1 MAHQQQQSPGRAD
14 ARASLGP
21 AVGQIMEFPDGS
33 RVYAALRSD
42 TCRAIAGFILVSSH
56 LCLAARCARG
66 NVHGVSPSPFLTCVP
81 FLSPADF
88 DVDLSELLELNRNNY
103 PTITENS
110 ALVQGSP
117 LELPPSGGV
126 RGIVGRKQVLKM
138 KRRKW
143 VDEQWVEVEVFAPSD
158 AASARSEA
166 LLLFRSDGQHVVWRA
181 GRIMSPAEFC
191 QLAGNM
197 DGHPSDCI
205 IISSSRE
212 TLAQVEAGVRAQA
225 RLQKPRL
232 SHLVARAAAAPES
245 DIWVPEPGSFVTVFM
260 QPASAA
266 DGLTAAPIPPLG
278 KDGCQPQTVQ
288 SHQGQ
293 QESCETEEMTSIP
306 WERALA
312 QGVDEREGRKEE
324 GVRLGILMRR
334 ESDGWYQV
342 LLLDASGKPPQ
353 GSRVVRVRGYQIL
366 NLMREQKT
374 AEDNACVEE
383 WIRHL
388 RRLIFI
394 LDGESA
400 EGGQVEADEMKKTCL
415 DRHRALFSSLRE
427 GIRHYETGG
436 PGSTLSLPPNV
447 VSSPASPPILCAFA
461 RSMDAQA
468 LVRSAGWIR
477 KQSAGMSAANEN
489 LDAVAEKKGGLL
501 QANDA
506 GERSSRQNEDV
517 PGQNTNPTRKQ
528 IEGEK
533 EKSVEK
539 ERERSSKRVRT
550 QSAEGKESER
560 RTKRASTGAF
570 KSKANTSESK
580 KHARDEK
587 IGADEEEQGTRMETD
602 SPGLKDA
609 EIAAPPRMQVRS
621 TITNDSLLPDYI
633 AQCLFHRNVVQTS
646 ISPICQT
653 LVDEFS
659 VRADHTCSAG
669 ENAEEDAV
677 TGLGHGDAN
686 DEKVARK
693 RLAELEEK
701 ATSLQKQLSQQ
712 TEKVFMQ
719 GKILHNIQKKQD
731 VDIARASQQDKGVPS
746 VPSES
751 SPSREALSQA
761 LPLLAALREYVGPAA
776 VGLQLRA
783 ARNLCHAA
791 NEARL
796 LVAILLSEQAQL
808 RQRSEALHR
817 QTESTAS
824 GTETQS
830 IGGSDAA
837 DCMHDAGTLV
847 GGVPSSANVA
857 TADTPPG
864 EQQSPDSGSFVDSNT
879 IKPASIAAV
888 KTSEKASDG
897 SESQE
902 IEQVT
907 SQMEVNKGLVV
918 EMKAA
923 AQRLRSLSRAMID
936 SLPQNAPVMKD
947 ITAGATN
954 SENTEHE
961 LYAIYCRTQRL
972 AEEMLVMLP
981 AEQFSNAA
989 LPANDVPGI
998 NERCVNTV
1006 SLGIGHKIRARQE
1019 GLESLPKASPR
1030 GRPGPKGHSVYAA
1043 TAFSS
1048 SHASKKSSVSAAR
1061 GDAAGISG
1069 AVKASAASQ
1078 GSSSKT
1084 GTLKKCPQ
1092 CHNSFPRSS
1101 YTESGWSGRGWCQNC
1116 RNGYSRQVADRRA
1129 RPAQQDAAGK
1139 QVASEQA
1146 KTSSPSTGSGER
1158 SGGAGGWRPSLP
1170 AGLHTISRVKKRE
1183 RVEDAPDDQGARTA
1197 ASTPGSSQ
1205 GGAEKNIDPVPDTN
1219 RARCKAHLRQGYMRV
1234 LRSYPDDLADELIRS
1249 VEGEAIGA
1257 GLHSM
1262 PTSGSVGLAGTGQL
1276 GTLLSS
1282 AQLAAPFSQ
1291 EVPTI
1296 AQPPSIRP
1304 GTASFGAGGRDT
1316 ALTSDS
1322 AAGQRSELSRK
1333 LAERRMASAR

>member
-1 MAHQQQQSPGRAD
+1 M
-14 ARASLGP
+14 
-21 AVGQIMEFPDGS
+21 
-33 RVYAALRSD
+33 
-42 TCRAIAGFILVSSH
+42 
-56 LCLAARCARG
+56 
-66 NVHGVSPSPFLTCVP
+66 P

-126 RGIVGRKQVLKM
+126 RGVVGRKQVLKM

-143 VDEQWVEVEVFAPSD
+143 ADEQWVEVEVFASSD
-158 AASARSEA
+158 AGSARSEA
-166 LLLFRSDGQHVVWRA
+166 LLLYRSDGQHVVWRA
-181 GRIMSPAEFC
+181 GRIMSPSEFC
-191 QLAGNM
+191 ELAGNM

-245 DIWVPEPGSFVTVFM
+245 DMWVPEPGSFVTVFM

-266 DGLTAAPIPPLG
+266 DGLAAAPIPPLG

-293 QESCETEEMTSIP
+293 QESCEPAEMTSIP

-342 LLLDASGKPPQ
+342 LLLDANGKTPQ

-366 NLMREQKT
+366 NMMREQKT
-374 AEDNACVEE
+374 AEDKACVEE

-400 EGGQVEADEMKKTCL
+400 KGGQVEADEMKKTCL
-415 DRHRALFSSLRE
+415 DRHRSLFSSLRE
-427 GIRHYETGG
+427 GIRHYETCG
-436 PGSTLSLPPNV
+436 PGSALSLPTN
-447 VSSPASPPILCAFA
+447 VSSPVLPPILCAFA

-468 LVRSAGWIR
+468 LVQSAGWIR
-477 KQSAGMSAANEN
+477 KQSARMSAANKT
-489 LDAVAEKKGGLL
+489 LDAVAEKNGGQL
-501 QANDA
+501 QTNDA
-506 GERSSRQNEDV
+506 GERSSRQSKGV
-517 PGQNTNPTRKQ
+517 PGQNTNSTLKQ

-533 EKSVEK
+533 EKSAEK

-570 KSKANTSESK
+570 KGKANTSESK

-602 SPGLKDA
+602 SPGLEDA
-609 EIAAPPRMQVRS
+609 EIAAPLRMQVRS
-621 TITNDSLLPDYI
+621 TITNDSLLPDHI

-653 LVDEFS
+653 LVDKFS
-659 VRADHTCSAG
+659 VRADHACTSG
-669 ENAEEDAV
+669 ENAEGEV
-677 TGLGHGDAN
+677 VSGPGHGDAN
-686 DEKVARK
+686 DEEVARK
-693 RLAELEEK
+693 RLAEIEEK
-701 ATSLQKQLSQQ
+701 AISLQNQLSQQ
-712 TEKVFMQ
+712 TERVSMQ
-719 GKILHNIQKKQD
+719 GKILQNIQKKQD

-776 VGLQLRA
+776 HGLQLRA

-791 NEARL
+791 NEARV

-830 IGGSDAA
+830 IGGSGAA
-837 DCMHDAGTLV
+837 DCVHDAGTLV
-847 GGVPSSANVA
+847 GGVPSSANIA
-857 TADTPPG
+857 TTDTPPG
-864 EQQSPDSGSFVDSNT
+864 EQQSPDSSSIVDSDT
-879 IKPASIAAV
+879 IKPASTAAV
-888 KTSEKASDG
+888 KTSKNASDG

-902 IEQVT
+902 IERVT
-907 SQMEVNKGLVV
+907 SQMEVNTGLVV

-923 AQRLRSLSRAMID
+923 AQRLRSLSRAMIN
-936 SLPQNAPVMKD
+936 SLPQKAPVMKD

-989 LPANDVPGI
+989 LPAKDVLGI
-998 NERCVNTV
+998 HSRCVNTV

-1019 GLESLPKASPR
+1019 GLESFPKKSPR

-1043 TAFSS
+1043 AAFSS

-1061 GDAAGISG
+1061 GDDGGISS

-1078 GSSSKT
+1078 ASSSKT

-1158 SGGAGGWRPSLP
+1158 SGGAAGWRPSLP

-1197 ASTPGSSQ
+1197 ASKPDSSQ
-1205 GGAEKNIDPVPDTN
+1205 GGAEKDIDPVPETN

-1249 VEGEAIGA
+1249 AEGEAIGA
-1257 GLHSM
+1257 GLHMM
-1262 PTSGSVGLAGTGQL
+1262 PSGSVGFAGTGQL

-1282 AQLAAPFSQ
+1282 AQLAAPFPQ
-1291 EVPTI
+1291 EVPKI

-1304 GTASFGAGGRDT
+1304 GTASFGAGGRET
-1316 ALTSDS
+1316 ALAAES